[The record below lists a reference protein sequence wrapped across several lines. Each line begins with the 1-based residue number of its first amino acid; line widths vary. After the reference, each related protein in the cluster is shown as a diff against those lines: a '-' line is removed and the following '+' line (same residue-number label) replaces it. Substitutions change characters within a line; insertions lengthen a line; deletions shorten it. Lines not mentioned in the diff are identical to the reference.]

1 MQSPENYPQ
10 GGDAQRPN
18 WPWLVNGAICFAVFA
33 LFLFIYIC
41 HSVTPVQVLAG
52 VFLLPA
58 LAKALIGPLVELAIG
73 RRHGIR
79 MTAVQAGPLCWT
91 REEGRM
97 RFHLSQ
103 SIRFRCAVSPP
114 DRPELESPHIAV
126 LHRLSGAIS
135 ALAGTILCFLAALL
149 ARGTP
154 ACAAFSIG
162 AILCFL
168 ACSCDALPRWADASN
183 SMDNAGADA
192 WTLARNPDARRAYW
206 IRLKVDERLAQGMR
220 LKEMPGEWFAMPDES
235 SLGESLIA
243 NLGTLACQRLMDA
256 QQFDRASV
264 QMRQLLSVPSAL
276 NDEQRDRM
284 FRDLIVCELLA
295 GHFDA
300 AAQLRRDTRALSGA
314 GKNTLPG
321 LRARYA
327 WAKLGEGSARK
338 SAKLRAK
345 FDRRARWSA
354 LPGEAASERALMAVV
369 DARAARD

>member
-18 WPWLVNGAICFAVFA
+18 WPWLINGAICFAAFA
-33 LFLFIYIC
+33 LVLFIYIC

-58 LAKALIGPLVELAIG
+58 LAKVLIGPLVELAIG

-126 LHRLSGAIS
+126 LHRMSGAIS
-135 ALAGTILCFLAALL
+135 ALA
-149 ARGTP
+149 
-154 ACAAFSIG
+154 G

-220 LKEMPGEWFAMPDES
+220 LREMPGEWFAMPDES

-300 AAQLRRDTRALSGA
+300 AAQLRRDTRALSGI
-314 GKNTLPG
+314 GKNALPG

-327 WAKLGEGSARK
+327 WAKLGEGNVRK

-354 LPGEAASERALMAVV
+354 LPGEAASERALMAAI
-369 DARAARD
+369 DARVARD